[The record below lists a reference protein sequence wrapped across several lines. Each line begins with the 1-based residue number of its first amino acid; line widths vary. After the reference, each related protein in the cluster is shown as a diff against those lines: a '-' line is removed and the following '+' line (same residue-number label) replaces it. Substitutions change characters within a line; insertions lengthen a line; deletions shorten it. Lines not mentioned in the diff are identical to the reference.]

1 MPKQT
6 KSVFMEINGQFT
18 PQSHF
23 IFPMKWKGG
32 MVPHNIE
39 DTSSLG

>member
-6 KSVFMEINGQFT
+6 KSVFMEINGQSP

-23 IFPMKWKGG
+23 IFPMKWNGG
-32 MVPHNIE
+32 TVTHNI
-39 DTSSLG
+39 